1 MVQLIQRPRAAAVA
15 WIVLGVVLGASGP
28 GLLATATS
36 EQSSPVPTKSTSS
49 TDPSCPPALSSP
61 GASSPGVSGE
71 VALEPMADLT
81 GDRVYTLGDVAIVEQ
96 VVSLELREAWRGW
109 TGAPL
114 PPPDG
119 QAAYTF
125 LVRFSWDG
133 TQPEFLDISGGYY
146 NSIAFSLRDDE
157 SFEYPVLQGDS
168 IARQPQ
174 LMYGEVAEGQ
184 SVQGWLTFHGPADA
198 EWVELTYAPI
208 ADEQVFF
215 RVAAPQA

>member
-1 MVQLIQRPRAAAVA
+1 MVQLFQRPRGAAVA
-15 WIVLGVVLGASGP
+15 WIVLGAVLGASGP
-28 GLLATATS
+28 TLLATATS
-36 EQSSPVPTKSTSS
+36 DQRSPVPTKSTSS
-49 TDPSCPPALSSP
+49 APPSCSPVLSTP
-61 GASSPGVSGE
+61 GGASPAVSDE
-71 VALEPMADLT
+71 VALQPVADLT
-81 GDRVYTLGDVAIVEQ
+81 GDRVYTLGDVATVEQ
-96 VVSLELREAWRGW
+96 VVSLELLEAWRGW
-109 TGAPL
+109 AGAPL

-174 LMYGEVAEGQ
+174 LLFGEVAEGQ
-184 SVQGWLTFHGPADA
+184 SVQGWLTFHAPANA

-215 RVAAPQA
+215 RVTAP